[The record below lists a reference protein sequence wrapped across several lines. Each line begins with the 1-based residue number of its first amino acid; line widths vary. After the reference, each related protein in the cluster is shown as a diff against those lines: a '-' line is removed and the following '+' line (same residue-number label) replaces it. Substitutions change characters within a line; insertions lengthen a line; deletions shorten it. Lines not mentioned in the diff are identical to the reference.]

1 MIIMVNKSVM
11 FWNTRYTQDTMI
23 MSCSI
28 HPRYIYDDKEYAT
41 FIQDIFTTI
50 RSLQHGIKQN
60 ISTQRD

>member
-1 MIIMVNKSVM
+1 M

-28 HPRYIYDDKEYAT
+28 HLRYIYDDKEYAT
-41 FIQDIFTTI
+41 FIQDIFTMI
-50 RSLQHGIKQN
+50 RSLQHGTKQN